1 MTVGLCRAGSAP
13 SQCLVPV
20 VRTGVWTEGSYIG
33 GEFTG
38 SASRSFSFQSVDME
52 TRLPSHPL
60 ILEKNHPKQTFWEE
74 FTAAFPGGFLASW
87 PRALAPSPSWPG

>member
-60 ILEKNHPKQTFWEE
+60 ILEKITPNKLSGKNSRQLSLGVFLPLG
-74 FTAAFPGGFLASW
+74 PGLTPGL
-87 PRALAPSPSWPG
+87 RGPS